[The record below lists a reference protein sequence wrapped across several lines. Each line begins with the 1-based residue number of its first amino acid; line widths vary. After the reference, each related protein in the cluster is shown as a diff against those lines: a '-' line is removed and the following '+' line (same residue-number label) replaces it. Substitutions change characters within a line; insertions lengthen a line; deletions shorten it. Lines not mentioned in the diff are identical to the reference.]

1 MRTKRGT
8 AAGLAVLF
16 LTLAGV
22 ASAYRQGRLIGRV
35 IDPKGTPIA
44 GVRVTTT
51 CAEIPDFTEVT
62 TTNDKG
68 VFKVDFARID
78 LVYAFEF
85 EKAGYVPL
93 KVEERWTVEGTDR
106 RDFKMPPAEQ
116 TPLGNLP
123 APPPPSASGPT
134 VAGSAPSVTGPAI
147 EAFNAGVRAFKAQ
160 DFPTAAAK
168 FQEAADQDPT
178 LRETWVALSAT
189 HLELQHYPQA
199 AEAAEKAIALGAT
212 EESVMKT
219 RWDAYRRMGDQARAA
234 KAREDLEK
242 FGRLREEAKRIHN
255 EGVGLE
261 KIGEEKEA
269 FAKFQEALELDPG
282 FEPALVGL
290 ATSGLKLGR
299 AAEAA
304 AAAETLLKL
313 NPQNAEALRIR
324 YNAALKL
331 KDEAKVVEALRG
343 MAAVDPTAARD
354 GLFLLASGSFDK
366 DDAAKA
372 KERLRYAL
380 QIDPS
385 HARSHY
391 LLGLILMRE
400 GAKQEART
408 HLERFLQLAP
418 GDPDTATAR
427 EALTHLR

>member
-1 MRTKRGT
+1 MRTKRG
-8 AAGLAVLF
+8 AAAVLAVVV
-16 LTLAGV
+16 LTFAGV

-35 IDPKGTPIA
+35 VDAKGAPIA
-44 GVRVTTT
+44 GARVTTT
-51 CAEIPDFTEVT
+51 SPAIPDFNEVT
-62 TTNDKG
+62 ATNDKG

-78 LVYAFEF
+78 VVYAFEF
-85 EKAGYVPL
+85 EKAGFLPL
-93 KVEERWTVEGTDR
+93 RVEQRWTVEGTDR
-106 RDFKMPPAEQ
+106 RDFKMSPAEA
-116 TPLGNLP
+116 PAIGDLP
-123 APPPPSASGPT
+123 VAPVPESAAGAVAASGPGI
-134 VAGSAPSVTGPAI
+134 V
-147 EAFNAGVRAFKAQ
+147 AFNAGVSAFKAQ
-160 DFPTAAAK
+160 DYPTAAAR
-168 FQEAADQDPT
+168 FQEASELDPT
-178 LRETWVALSAT
+178 LREAWVALSAT

-199 AEAAEKAIALGAT
+199 AEAAERAIALGAT
-212 EESVMKT
+212 EESVLKT
-219 RWDAYRRMGDQARAA
+219 RWDAYRRQGDQAKAA

-255 EGVGLE
+255 EGVTLE

-269 FAKFQEALELDPG
+269 FAKFQEALQLDPS

-313 NPQNAEALRIR
+313 NPENAEALKIR
-324 YNAALKL
+324 YNAALKI

-343 MAAVDPTAARD
+343 MAAIDPTTARD

-366 DDAAKA
+366 DDTAKA

-380 QIDPS
+380 QIDPA

-400 GAKQEART
+400 GAKQEARM
-408 HLERFLQLAP
+408 HLQRFLELAP
-418 GDPDTATAR
+418 NDPDTATAK
-427 EALTHLR
+427 EALTHLK

>member
-1 MRTKRGT
+1 MKTKRGA
-8 AAGLAVLF
+8 AAGLAMVLTF
-16 LTLAGV
+16 AGV

-35 IDPKGTPIA
+35 VDAKGTPIA
-44 GVRVTTT
+44 AVRVTTT
-51 CAEIPDFTEVT
+51 SAEVPDFTEVT

-68 VFKVDFARID
+68 VFKVDFTRID
-78 LVYAFEF
+78 VVYAFEF
-85 EKAGYVPL
+85 EKAGYAPL

-106 RDFKMPPAEQ
+106 RDFKMSPAEGP
-116 TPLGNLP
+116 TLGELP
-123 APPPPSASGPT
+123 AAVAPTTEAASAPASGP
-134 VAGSAPSVTGPAI
+134 AI
-147 EAFNAGVRAFKAQ
+147 GAYNAGVAAFKAR
-160 DFPTAAAK
+160 DYPTAATK
-168 FQEAADQDPT
+168 FQEASEQDPN
-178 LRETWVALSAT
+178 LREAWVALSAT

-269 FAKFQEALELDPG
+269 FAKFQEALQLDPN

-290 ATSGLKLGR
+290 ATSGLKLGN

-313 NPQNAEALRIR
+313 NPQNTEALKIR
-324 YNAALKL
+324 YNAALKM

-343 MAAVDPTAARD
+343 MAAVDPTAALD

-366 DDAAKA
+366 DDTAKA
-372 KERLRYAL
+372 KERLRWAL
-380 QIDPS
+380 QIDPA

-400 GAKQEART
+400 GAKQEARS

-418 GDPDTATAR
+418 NDPDTATAR
-427 EALTHLR
+427 EALTHLK